1 MYKEETHPDGGKRQ
15 ISKVETEDKGRRYMA
30 RRKRFTEEEQ
40 KVLAANIYT
49 HKVTA
54 AQIELTA
61 EFKKRFWEE
70 RCSGRSIAE
79 AFEAC
84 GYDPEI
90 LGVNRMKGIAEKLRA
105 QFKAGEEPSTGRR
118 PRGSCK
124 KKLEEDRDGEI
135 DDLRKRVEFLEKQI
149 DFLKRIMPVRT
160 SGKSVSS

>member
-1 MYKEETHPDGGKRQ
+1 MGH
-15 ISKVETEDKGRRYMA
+15 
-30 RRKRFTEEEQ
+30 RKRFTEEQQ
-40 KVLAANIYT
+40 KELAANIYT

-61 EFKKRFWEE
+61 EFKKKFWEE
-70 RCSGRSIAE
+70 RCNGRSIAE

-124 KKLEEDRDGEI
+124 KKQEEDRNDDI
-135 DDLRKRVEFLEKQI
+135 DDLRRRVEFLEKQI